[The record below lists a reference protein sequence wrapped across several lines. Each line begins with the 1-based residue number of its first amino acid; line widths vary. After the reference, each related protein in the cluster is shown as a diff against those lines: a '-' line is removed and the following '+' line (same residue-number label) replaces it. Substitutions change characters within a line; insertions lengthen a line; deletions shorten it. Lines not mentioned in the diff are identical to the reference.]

1 LTDSYGGSLV
11 ALSRKRKHELA
22 RLKGQ
27 ASDLWD
33 DQKDVLD
40 RANRVVREASRH
52 ARLYA
57 RDEVAPRA
65 RDAFE
70 DRVRPAVASGL
81 SSARDAA
88 SAGRERVTHD
98 VLPAA
103 STALGSALALLEIA
117 KDPHVRDALKRVTS
131 NASDVGARVGV
142 ARRKSSGPGR
152 YILVGVGIV
161 ALAGI
166 AYAAWQTLRA
176 DDDLWIDDEDVTEPA
191 GDSLPS

>member
-1 LTDSYGGSLV
+1 V
-11 ALSRKRKHELA
+11 ALTRKRKREIA

-52 ARLYA
+52 AAVYA

-65 RDAFE
+65 REAFDE
-70 DRVRPAVASGL
+70 KVRPAVATGL
-81 SSARDAA
+81 SAARDAA
-88 SAGRERVTHD
+88 SAGRERVI
-98 VLPAA
+98 PAA
-103 STALGSALALLEIA
+103 SSAFGSALALLEVA
-117 KDPHVRDALKRVTS
+117 KDPEVRETFKRVTDS
-131 NASDVGARVGV
+131 GAKVATKGVKAATKAGTKVGIVKP
-142 ARRKSSGPGR
+142 KSSGPGR
-152 YILVGVGIV
+152 YILIALGIV
-161 ALAGI
+161 AVVGV

-191 GDSLPS
+191 GDILPS

>member
-1 LTDSYGGSLV
+1 V